1 MDVNDLLLGVM
12 ADWLKRI
19 PAARAML
26 LLPRRPARSAS
37 ALADDYFERAI
48 AGSRWEKVLRGFHVF
63 RHTFAS
69 LLAKG
74 GVDQRVIDAF
84 MGHSTEIRRRY
95 QHLFP
100 KERRSSIG
108 KLLG

>member
-1 MDVNDLLLGVM
+1 M
-12 ADWLKRI
+12 
-19 PAARAML
+19 
-26 LLPRRPARSAS
+26 
-37 ALADDYFERAI
+37 
-48 AGSRWEKVLRGFHVF
+48 LRGFHVF

-69 LLAKG
+69 LLASE

-84 MGHSTEIRRRY
+84 MGHSTEIRARY

-100 KERRSSIG
+100 KDRKDAIG